1 MRSVVTCNIPICTS
15 FIFPTFNSFWS
26 FLSIFQEYYGK
37 DDSEA
42 VAKVKDVYDELQL
55 QKLYKTYEDEAYTE
69 IVKQINGLSS
79 LNPDIFFSF
88 LGKIY
93 KRES

>member
-1 MRSVVTCNIPICTS
+1 MKNPSDSCKI
-15 FIFPTFNSFWS
+15 
-26 FLSIFQEYYGK
+26 LQEYYGK

-42 VAKVKDVYDELQL
+42 VAKVKNIYDELQL
-55 QKLYKTYEDEAYTE
+55 ENLYKTYEDEAYTE
-69 IVKQINGLSS
+69 IINQINGLSS
-79 LNPDIFFSF
+79 LNPDIFLSF

>member
-1 MRSVVTCNIPICTS
+1 M
-15 FIFPTFNSFWS
+15 
-26 FLSIFQEYYGK
+26 QEYYGK

-42 VAKVKDVYDELQL
+42 VAKVKNIYDELQL
-55 QKLYKTYEDEAYTE
+55 ENLYKTYEDEAYTE
-69 IVKQINGLSS
+69 IINQINGLSS
-79 LNPDIFFSF
+79 LNPDIFLSF